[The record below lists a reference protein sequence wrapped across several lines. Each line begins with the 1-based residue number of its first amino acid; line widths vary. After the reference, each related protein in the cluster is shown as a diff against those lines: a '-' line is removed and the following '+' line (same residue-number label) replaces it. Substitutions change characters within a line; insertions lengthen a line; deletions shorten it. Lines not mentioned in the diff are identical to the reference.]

1 MLHTIADIYLK
12 KTKLKDIEKF
22 HILRD
27 IGYLVFVQIEPFVLQ
42 QNPFMHPKAHMSRH
56 IYSFYFSSGSLKLAL
71 TISDPLS
78 DFLFFFS

>member
-1 MLHTIADIYLK
+1 MGPTHCNFWK
-12 KTKLKDIEKF
+12 KTKLKDIGKF

-27 IGYLVFVQIEPFVLQ
+27 IGYLVFFQIEPFVLQ

-71 TISDPLS
+71 IVSDPLS